1 LLFIKI
7 IILISPYSLRYRS
20 SLSTFALSLFLSKRF
35 ISDQLR
41 AEKEKDKRYKEYKD
55 NLSNSATKHKDSKY
69 KEDHEEEL
77 NNCRNENDQLKSKL
91 NNLNEMLDDI
101 KKDQQEK
108 PKNYYGEIN
117 YICGLLL
124 PLLVNLVE
132 SEIL

>member
-7 IILISPYSLRYRS
+7 IILLSPYSLCYRS
-20 SLSTFALSLFLSKRF
+20 NLATFVLTLFLSKRF

-41 AEKEKDKRYKEYKD
+41 VEKENDNRYKD

-69 KEDHEEEL
+69 KENHEEEL
-77 NNCRNENDQLKSKL
+77 NNFRNENDQLKSKL

-132 SEIL
+132 SEILY